1 MRRVLIFIFS
11 IAAVSS
17 FYAVSLGPV
26 SRLSFRL
33 RRK

>member
-26 SRLSFRL
+26 YRLG
-33 RRK
+33 